1 MVTCTIANAQQTL
14 MCVLDPMNYYAK
26 GQDFKIKKQEIRN
39 TYFFHI
45 ILFSTRSNKSKATKV
60 KHSSSY
66 SETM

>member
-14 MCVLDPMNYYAK
+14 MCVLDTMNYYAK
-26 GQDFKIKKQEIRN
+26 GQDFKIKNKRLE
-39 TYFFHI
+39 TLTSFTSYFFQHA
-45 ILFSTRSNKSKATKV
+45 LTKV